1 MGKSWVTTEGG
12 TERST
17 ISIHN
22 LRPLEAGGIAARQG
36 FSYQDHVAVAF
47 YLAMLDDPDLAQVWC
62 ETDDDI
68 TLIRDCNTGETVEFV
83 QVKHEQLAQLWSAA
97 LLCQRDAT
105 AATEGNDTHPRS
117 ILERSL
123 AHDRC
128 HEPCSFRLVTSWH
141 IHPDLQLLTLPLAHE
156 RRRPGEAGFETLVRD
171 IAERAERTHRFVSDN
186 GGGAEFWVRNV
197 VWDVRESTIA
207 VEHSNLL
214 ALDAY
219 VARQGYGLA
228 PDQRAELYEK
238 LLIRARDAAEAPF
251 DPDPTRKNLARLGL
265 LDYLQREILAAQHPS
280 VAVDGTALRGRLT
293 DAGLGEET
301 IESAWDLRRRYRM
314 PALTSP
320 YLHLED
326 RDRVEADVLAR
337 LNQLR
342 SAWNAREFEDTPE
355 QFHSRCLHALD
366 DLRFQLL
373 PIDVPIGILQGM
385 MYDIT
390 GRGAHRFTRYGDRE
404 LPPYPT
410 DDEGAAA

>member
-1 MGKSWVTTEGG
+1 MTTEGG
-12 TERST
+12 TARST

-22 LRPLEAGGIAARQG
+22 LRPLEVGGIAARQG

-47 YLAMLDDPDLAQVWC
+47 YLAMLDDLHLAQVWC

-68 TLIRDCNTGETVEFV
+68 TLIRDFGTRETIEFV

-97 LLCQRDAT
+97 LLCHRDGADQP
-105 AATEGNDTHPRS
+105 EGGDTRPRS

-141 IHPDLQLLTLPLAHE
+141 VHPDLELLTLPLTHE
-156 RRRPGEAGFETLVRD
+156 RRRTGEAEFESLLRD
-171 IAERAERTHRFVSDN
+171 IAQRAERAHRYVSDN
-186 GGGAEFWVRNV
+186 GGDTAFWVRNV
-197 VWDVRESTIA
+197 VWEVRELTAA

-214 ALDAY
+214 ALDSYIARLGY
-219 VARQGYGLA
+219 VLA

-251 DPDPTRKNLARLGL
+251 DPDPTRKKLARQGL
-265 LDYLQREILAAQHPS
+265 LDYVQSEILAAQHPS
-280 VAVDGTALRGRLT
+280 VAADGTALRGRLV
-293 DAGLGEET
+293 DAGLGDET
-301 IESAWDLRRRYRM
+301 IENAWDLRRRYRM
-314 PALTSP
+314 PALSSR
-320 YLHLED
+320 YLSLED
-326 RDRVEADVLAR
+326 RERVEADVLAR

-342 SAWNAREFEDTPE
+342 SAWNAREFDDTPV

-366 DLRFQLL
+366 ELRGQL
-373 PIDVPIGILQGM
+373 PMDVPIGILQGM

-390 GRGAHRFTRYGDRE
+390 GRGAHRFTQYGNRE

-410 DDEGAAA
+410 DGEGAAA